1 MKVTTLFACHCLGLA
16 WYAFLMHEISG
27 ITRRGRKDAPAA
39 VLPYGGHWKFLTV
52 LNLLLQAVYY
62 GVALLVDAC
71 VLMKKYRIAK
81 SMFPLRDLLFGAL
94 AFPVSMFVFTCF
106 WALYSYDRELVY
118 PKDIDL
124 IIPTW
129 TNHAMHTTIL
139 PLVLLELLVT
149 PRRNPSKAK
158 GISFLLIASVAYVC
172 WLLWIHSVTGKWA
185 YPFFDFLSPLST
197 TVFFLGCAVFL
208 LFFFN
213 MGGFLCRMI
222 WGDSIVILD
231 IYKKKS
237 K

>member
-52 LNLLLQAVYY
+52 LNL
-62 GVALLVDAC
+62 
-71 VLMKKYRIAK
+71 
-81 SMFPLRDLLFGAL
+81 
-94 AFPVSMFVFTCF
+94 FVFTCF